1 MGESDYNRRAPTRVS
16 DRKAICWPDPSP
28 NRAVAAK
35 FSLQKG
41 VPMQT
46 LASRIVYRNRWMT
59 VREDE
64 IRRPDGSKGIFGVV
78 EKPEAAMVIPVE
90 RGRVHMVQQFK
101 YAVGGRFWEFPQG
114 TWEQAA
120 NYTIEELAR
129 GELREETGLVAT
141 EIEFLARTYI
151 AYGFLTQP
159 LYVFVATGLTQLAAQ
174 PEHEEQDIV
183 RQSFTWSEFH
193 QMVESGQVADAH
205 TLAALSLL
213 RMKRPELAG

>member
-1 MGESDYNRRAPTRVS
+1 ME
-16 DRKAICWPDPSP
+16 
-28 NRAVAAK
+28 
-35 FSLQKG
+35 
-41 VPMQT
+41 T

-64 IRRPDGSKGIFGVV
+64 VRRPDGSKGIFGVV
-78 EKPEAAMVIPVE
+78 EKPDAAMVIPVE

-120 NYTIEELAR
+120 NYTIEEVAR

-141 EIEFLARTYI
+141 RMELLARIYI

-159 LYVFVATGLTQLAAQ
+159 LYVFVATGLTQLDAQ

-193 QMVESGQVADAH
+193 EMVQSGQVADAH

-213 RMKRPELAG
+213 RLKHPELAG